1 MKYFDI
7 DISSII
13 VYISFAIF
21 MAICYFVLPKDIPMG
36 LVLPKNTPNQS
47 LDGLVASAP
56 LYISPGPPS

>member
-1 MKYFDI
+1 
-7 DISSII
+7 
-13 VYISFAIF
+13 
-21 MAICYFVLPKDIPMG
+21 MG